1 MANASNALAECE
13 QHFKSENAKEKSEL
27 LTAYKEKLAEKDRL
41 IAAQDEELKVN
52 MSMDWVF
59 IYMFFYRAF
68 LLQLVQQQFREV
80 EAVLETLQSSCL
92 EPENPNNLDRNYFLT
107 VSTFWQTTDKWN
119 NVLPQI

>member
-52 MSMDWVF
+52 MSMDWWVI
-59 IYMFFYRAF
+59 IYMFFFIERCCYSWF
-68 LLQLVQQQFREV
+68 NSN
-80 EAVLETLQSSCL
+80 LE
-92 EPENPNNLDRNYFLT
+92 
-107 VSTFWQTTDKWN
+107 KWN
-119 NVLPQI
+119 QS

>member
-52 MSMDWVF
+52 MSMD
-59 IYMFFYRAF
+59 
-68 LLQLVQQQFREV
+68 
-80 EAVLETLQSSCL
+80 
-92 EPENPNNLDRNYFLT
+92 
-107 VSTFWQTTDKWN
+107 
-119 NVLPQI
+119 